1 MIVSIC
7 VPVYNVE
14 KYIERCA
21 FSLFGQTYDD
31 IEYIFVND
39 GSKDLSIQKLNETI
53 EKFPKRKGQIKVLQH
68 ACNRGLSAARNTA
81 VDNCKGV
88 FLLHVDSDDYLEEDA
103 IEKLVEKQLETGADI
118 VTGQAV
124 SMNKESLFVLERSQF
139 VNHDDFVED
148 MIKPSIHHTIWGRL
162 IRRSLYTENN
172 IEAKEGVN
180 IGEDLQ
186 VMSQLAYYAK
196 RTESVWDVIY
206 HYDCTNEFSYMN
218 QFDTKDVKRLVQDTK
233 SMEVVR
239 DFFVGKSDRFHDLA
253 EKYLCDYYLKLL
265 RVYAN
270 SCSRDDFEKT
280 RYSLLS
286 LRPQNRK
293 MTKRQELK
301 FSSYRTFKLV
311 DVLLK

>member
-1 MIVSIC
+1 MMVSIC

-21 FSLFGQTYDD
+21 FSLFNQTYDD
-31 IEYIFVND
+31 IEYIFVDD
-39 GSKDLSIQKLNETI
+39 GSKDLSLQKLNETI
-53 EKFPKRKGQIKVLQH
+53 ELFPKRKGLVKVLQH

-81 VDNCKGV
+81 VNNCKGD
-88 FLLHVDSDDYLEEDA
+88 FLLHVDSDDYLERNA
-103 IEKLVEKQLETGADI
+103 VEKLVEKQLETSADI

-124 SMNKESLFVLERSQF
+124 SLNKERLFVLERAQF

-196 RTESVWDVIY
+196 KNESVWDVIY
-206 HYDCTNEFSYMN
+206 HYDCTNELSYMN
-218 QFDTKDVKRLVQDTK
+218 QFDMKDVKRLVQDTE
-233 SMEVVR
+233 SMETVR
-239 DFFVGKSDRFHDLA
+239 DFFDGKSERFHDLA

-265 RVYAN
+265 RVYAS
-270 SCSRDDFEKT
+270 SCSRDDFERT
-280 RYSLLS
+280 RCSLLS

-293 MTKRQELK
+293 MTKRQKLK
-301 FSSYRTFKLV
+301 FSGYRTFRLV

>member
-1 MIVSIC
+1 MMVSIC

-31 IEYIFVND
+31 IEYIFVDD
-39 GSKDLSIQKLNETI
+39 GSKDLSLQKLNETI
-53 EKFPKRKGQIKVLQH
+53 ELFPKRKALVKVLQH

-81 VDNCKGV
+81 VNNCKGD
-88 FLLHVDSDDYLEEDA
+88 FLLHVDSDDYLEKNA
-103 IEKLVEKQLETGADI
+103 VEKLVEKQLETSADI

-124 SMNKESLFVLERSQF
+124 SLNKENLFVLERAQF
-139 VNHDDFVED
+139 MNHDDFVED

-172 IEAKEGVN
+172 VEAKEGVN

-186 VMSQLAYYAK
+186 VMSQLAYYSK
-196 RTESVWDVIY
+196 NNESVWDVIY
-206 HYDCTNEFSYMN
+206 NYDCTNELSYMN
-218 QFDTKDVKRLVQDTK
+218 QFDTKDVKRLVQDTE

-239 DFFVGKSDRFHDLA
+239 DFFDGKSERFHDLA

-265 RVYAN
+265 RVYGS
-270 SCSRDDFEKT
+270 SCSRDDFERT
-280 RYSLLS
+280 RCSLLS

-293 MTKRQELK
+293 ITTRQKLK
-301 FSSYRTFKLV
+301 FSGYRTFRLV